1 MSRGMLVSTN
11 SEPCPNNSS
20 MELPQLPVL
29 SGKTPINKKLAFFRD
44 NITSADEG
52 IDDHEEN
59 GVVKNNLKTDSSDTE
74 GEDMVSE
81 EEVIQKKATSDNNKP
96 AKETKSVTYK

>member
-1 MSRGMLVSTN
+1 MPL
-11 SEPCPNNSS
+11 
-20 MELPQLPVL
+20 L

-59 GVVKNNLKTDSSDTE
+59 RVVKNDLKTDSSDTE

-81 EEVIQKKATSDNNKP
+81 EEAIQKKATSANNKA